1 MVEEVDDDLEELT
14 GYRIKEIDER
24 DIDIVIE
31 LILNHI
37 NRPVQELLKSKNLPF
52 SGTTDKLK
60 VKLKKSII
68 DGVVSSVELSS
79 LLDRI
84 EDYGDQ
90 HIFLFQVPND
100 ALNNL
105 RDYSFVYDI
114 IKEKGYDNVYN
125 NYDSLKLPEN
135 REIILIKHNDYWL
148 KIRWGIKKDDL
159 GSPEEN
165 IIEEDDGKKYLIK
178 KYLITEVR
186 ETTLFQISLPTGE
199 AELLIK
205 RGKGLDYEKEKDFYI
220 QKICEIFGWNSLD
233 AIELLPVINEIGS
246 SGDVRARNIGLRTPR
261 ESTIDIGSPSPQ
273 EGIDDD
279 PDAVSTITNLGTS
292 VGTKGHFYW
301 LPENSDILQRELYS
315 RFYSNRFSV
324 YGERSEEEINY
335 VIERVRHHLQG

>member
-68 DGVVSSVELSS
+68 DGVVSAVELSS

-148 KIRWGIKKDDL
+148 KI
-159 GSPEEN
+159 
-165 IIEEDDGKKYLIK
+165 
-178 KYLITEVR
+178 
-186 ETTLFQISLPTGE
+186 
-199 AELLIK
+199 
-205 RGKGLDYEKEKDFYI
+205 
-220 QKICEIFGWNSLD
+220 
-233 AIELLPVINEIGS
+233 
-246 SGDVRARNIGLRTPR
+246 
-261 ESTIDIGSPSPQ
+261 
-273 EGIDDD
+273 
-279 PDAVSTITNLGTS
+279 
-292 VGTKGHFYW
+292 
-301 LPENSDILQRELYS
+301 
-315 RFYSNRFSV
+315 
-324 YGERSEEEINY
+324 
-335 VIERVRHHLQG
+335 